1 MDSRRE
7 QLIALAAKIAIPAA
21 YETRATAVAGGLM
34 SYGARVQ
41 DGYDRRAFTSAGF
54 LNGEKPAELP
64 VLQLTKF
71 ELVLNLKTAKVLDIK
86 ISPDLLSVADEVIE

>member
-1 MDSRRE
+1 LDSRRE

-41 DGYDRRAFTSAGF
+41 DGYRQAGVYIGRI